1 MSALCG
7 CKKNRRIIMKKFLSL
22 ALALIMALAM
32 FAGCAQQGAEN
43 AAEEPAAAEAP
54 AEAPAEQPAEEAAAA
69 TVFPL
74 TVKDQLGNEVTLEN
88 AAERIVSGYY
98 ISSSTC
104 IALGLK
110 DKLVATEE
118 KIDKRPIYKLAAPEL
133 IGKVGNVGSAKAFDL
148 EACIA
153 AEPDLVILPKK
164 AKDYAATLAEMG
176 IPAIVVNPESH
187 EKLVEMVNLI
197 AQLTGAEEKAK
208 ALTARYDEVM
218 KKVEGLTANI
228 ADADKPTVYMCGT
241 SSYLTTAPKDMY
253 QASIVTSAG
262 GKNAGDSLEGDS
274 WTDISYEQLIA
285 MNPDVIIIP
294 TNNMANGQ
302 PDFTAD
308 EVMSDEQLK
317 EVAAVKNGAVYN
329 MPTGF
334 EAWDSPV
341 PSGVLGMLWMTAKL
355 HPEVYTMEEFAAD
368 AADFYKTFYGFDMD
382 TSSILG
388 ETVEKAA

>member
-1 MSALCG
+1 
-7 CKKNRRIIMKKFLSL
+7 
-22 ALALIMALAM
+22 
-32 FAGCAQQGAEN
+32 
-43 AAEEPAAAEAP
+43 
-54 AEAPAEQPAEEAAAA
+54 
-69 TVFPL
+69 
-74 TVKDQLGNEVTLEN
+74 
-88 AAERIVSGYY
+88 
-98 ISSSTC
+98 
-104 IALGLK
+104 
-110 DKLVATEE
+110 
-118 KIDKRPIYKLAAPEL
+118 
-133 IGKVGNVGSAKAFDL
+133 
-148 EACIA
+148 
-153 AEPDLVILPKK
+153 
-164 AKDYAATLAEMG
+164 
-176 IPAIVVNPESH
+176 
-187 EKLVEMVNLI
+187 
-197 AQLTGAEEKAK
+197 
-208 ALTARYDEVM
+208 M

-308 EVMSDEQLK
+308 EVLSDEQLK

>member
-1 MSALCG
+1 
-7 CKKNRRIIMKKFLSL
+7 
-22 ALALIMALAM
+22 
-32 FAGCAQQGAEN
+32 
-43 AAEEPAAAEAP
+43 
-54 AEAPAEQPAEEAAAA
+54 
-69 TVFPL
+69 
-74 TVKDQLGNEVTLEN
+74 
-88 AAERIVSGYY
+88 
-98 ISSSTC
+98 
-104 IALGLK
+104 
-110 DKLVATEE
+110 
-118 KIDKRPIYKLAAPEL
+118 
-133 IGKVGNVGSAKAFDL
+133 
-148 EACIA
+148 
-153 AEPDLVILPKK
+153 
-164 AKDYAATLAEMG
+164 
-176 IPAIVVNPESH
+176 
-187 EKLVEMVNLI
+187 
-197 AQLTGAEEKAK
+197 
-208 ALTARYDEVM
+208 
-218 KKVEGLTANI
+218 
-228 ADADKPTVYMCGT
+228 
-241 SSYLTTAPKDMY
+241 MY

-382 TSSILG
+382 TSSILS

>member
-1 MSALCG
+1 
-7 CKKNRRIIMKKFLSL
+7 MKKFLSL

-74 TVKDQLGNEVTLEN
+74 TVKDQLGNEVTLEH

-118 KIDKRPIYKLAAPEL
+118 KTDKRPIYKLAAPEL
-133 IGKVGNVGSAKAFDL
+133 IGTIGNVGSAKAFDL

-187 EKLVEMVNLI
+187 EQLVGMVNLI
-197 AQLTGAEEKAK
+197 AQLTGAEEQAA
-208 ALTARYDEVM
+208 ALIARYDEVLA
-218 KKVEGLTANI
+218 KIAELTANI
-228 ADADKPTVYMCGT
+228 ADDAKPVVYMCGT

-382 TSSILG
+382 TSSLLS

>member
-1 MSALCG
+1 
-7 CKKNRRIIMKKFLSL
+7 MKKSLSL
-22 ALALIMALAM
+22 MLALLMVLAM
-32 FAGCAQQGAEN
+32 FAGCTKQN
-43 AAEEPAAAEAP
+43 SPEPTAEAP
-54 AEAPAEQPAEEAAAA
+54 SAETPAEATQ
-69 TVFPL
+69 FPL
-74 TVKDQLGNEVTLEN
+74 TVQDQLGNEVTLEHV
-88 AAERIVSGYY
+88 AERIVSGYY

-118 KIDKRPIYKLAAPEL
+118 KTDKRPIYKLAAPEL
-133 IGKVGNVGSAKAFDL
+133 IGTIGNVGSAKAFDL

-164 AKDYAATLAEMG
+164 AKDYAATLTEMG

-187 EKLVEMVNLI
+187 EQLVEMVTLI
-197 AQLTGAEEKAK
+197 GQLAGVEERAA
-208 ALTARYDEVM
+208 ALIARYDEVLS
-218 KKVEGLTANI
+218 KVEALTANI
-228 ADADKPTVYMCGT
+228 ADESKPTVYMCGT

-253 QASIVTSAG
+253 QASVITAAG
-262 GKNAGDSLEGDS
+262 GKNAGDILEGDS
-274 WTDISYEQLIA
+274 WTDISYEQLLA

-308 EVMSDEQLK
+308 EVLVDAQLK
-317 EVAAVKNGAVYN
+317 DLTAVKNGAVYN

-382 TSSILG
+382 TSSILEG
-388 ETVEKAA
+388 AVEKAA

>member
-1 MSALCG
+1 MKG
-7 CKKNRRIIMKKFLSL
+7 KRRIAMKKLLSL
-22 ALALIMALAM
+22 ALALIMVIAMLASCTKP
-32 FAGCAQQGAEN
+32 GLN
-43 AAEEPAAAEAP
+43 NPTLEPDIDETP
-54 AEAPAEQPAEEAAAA
+54 SNT

-74 TVKDQLGNEVTLEN
+74 TVKDQLGNEVTIEHV
-88 AAERIVSGYY
+88 AERIVSGYY

-133 IGKVGNVGSAKAFDL
+133 IGTIGNVGSAKAFDL
-148 EACIA
+148 EACID

-187 EKLVEMVNLI
+187 EGLVGMITLI
-197 AQLTGAEEKAK
+197 GRLTGAEEKAA
-208 ALTARYDEVM
+208 ALISYYDKVM
-218 KKVEGLTANI
+218 KKVEELTANI
-228 ADADKPTVYMCGT
+228 ADADKPTVYICGT

-253 QASIVTSAG
+253 QASVIASAG
-262 GKNAGDSLEGDS
+262 GKNAGDFLEGDS
-274 WTDISYEQLIA
+274 WLDISYEQLIA

-294 TNNMANGQ
+294 TNIMANGQ

-308 EVMSDEQLK
+308 EVLADEQLK
-317 EVAAVKNGAVYN
+317 EIIAVKNGAVYN

-382 TSSILG
+382 TSSIVG
-388 ETVEKAA
+388 

>member
-1 MSALCG
+1 MKG
-7 CKKNRRIIMKKFLSL
+7 KRRIAMKKLLSL
-22 ALALIMALAM
+22 ALALIMVIAMLASCTKP
-32 FAGCAQQGAEN
+32 GLN
-43 AAEEPAAAEAP
+43 NPTLEPDIDETP
-54 AEAPAEQPAEEAAAA
+54 SNT

-74 TVKDQLGNEVTLEN
+74 TVKDQLGNEVTIEHV
-88 AAERIVSGYY
+88 AERIVSGYY

-133 IGKVGNVGSAKAFDL
+133 IGTIGNVGSAKAFDL
-148 EACIA
+148 EACID

-187 EKLVEMVNLI
+187 EGLVGMITLI
-197 AQLTGAEEKAK
+197 GRLTGAEEKAA
-208 ALTARYDEVM
+208 ALISYYDKVM
-218 KKVEGLTANI
+218 KKVEELTANI
-228 ADADKPTVYMCGT
+228 ADADKPTVYICGT

-253 QASIVTSAG
+253 QASVVTSAG

-274 WTDISYEQLIA
+274 WTDISYEQFIA

-308 EVMSDEQLK
+308 EVLSDEQLK

>member
-1 MSALCG
+1 
-7 CKKNRRIIMKKFLSL
+7 MKKFLSL

-43 AAEEPAAAEAP
+43 AAEEPAAEEAP

-74 TVKDQLGNEVTLEN
+74 TVKDQLGNEVTLEH

-133 IGKVGNVGSAKAFDL
+133 IGNVGNVGSAKAFDL

-164 AKDYAATLAEMG
+164 AKDYAATLTEMS

-197 AQLTGAEEKAK
+197 AQLTGAEEKAT

-228 ADADKPTVYMCGT
+228 VDADKPTVYMCGT

-253 QASIVTSAG
+253 QASVVTSAG

-274 WTDISYEQLIA
+274 WTDISYEQFIA

-308 EVMSDEQLK
+308 EVLSDEQLK
-317 EVAAVKNGAVYN
+317 EVTAVKNGAVYN